1 MPVYEGM
8 IIRGRSPRIQRSQQS
23 ETPYVPQGTARL
35 NDSPSRIAA
44 AGSAAINQANQAYW
58 ENIGRFGAGLS
69 ALGRAG
75 AEIYTHYS
83 TAKAEELSTL
93 HIQQLN
99 QSASGENGYFSRQG
113 ESSFSVAS
121 EFASEAQ
128 GLRDEAEKQLN
139 PLAMRLYERKMGDF
153 TSREAIKLQ
162 QHIMNQLRLFED
174 RNDDA
179 ATENALD
186 MAAQNYNDPEELNRW
201 IGEALSSQGRK
212 LDRQGFS
219 EEAKRTASKEVV
231 SGAFRGAF
239 TMALANKDTGRARRV
254 LHNALGKS
262 GNTVRPHPPLPEG
275 KAILAERIAKEEGV
289 DPELVQAVIWQ
300 ESRGNS
306 HDVSRK
312 GAAGDMQLMPATAKE
327 MGVTDVFDPEQNIRG
342 GTKYLKKMLDAFDGD
357 ERLALMAYNWGPGN
371 VNKWLAAGAN
381 PTKIP
386 NETLRY
392 VDSLLGSKPSGENQL
407 TTKDEV
413 WMRNT
418 LANAEKQ
425 RKGENA
431 VAFTNLQS
439 DFQNDALQ
447 GKDIS
452 EYRNFAKSEFIES
465 YGEERGEREYLKY
478 TEAKEANSHLRDM
491 KDMTSEEINRWIVDN
506 RPGAGPGSK
515 IKDSIYKLVANAMG
529 QELVARAQ
537 DGAAYLVSRDEDV
550 ARARETMF
558 SDMNAD
564 SVQAY
569 AQVSAAAAG
578 KRGMSLTHLFPQT
591 DIMNMAARINAS
603 GTPLNELARVMES
616 VGSYGLDVSRQLFS
630 KQGGNL
636 PAAAQHAYMIRN
648 TGDGDRLWNALRDPE
663 FVKNTK
669 NVLGLTGTDNT
680 DFEDRLR
687 TATEEFARTFGYH
700 TDAAVSL
707 QNSVR
712 VLALLYM
719 RDGKNS
725 KDAVSDAAARFTD
738 RYTVTGSLRI
748 PKMDSQ
754 GKTIDAASVLQGS
767 RRSLNAIAGNPEDVE
782 EHLLQTLYPVRELG
796 SHENQLQ
803 TIQRDLQDNG
813 EWLVNEDESAAQLF
827 IHGFLVRDK
836 NGRPVERTWDEFSSL
851 ASDLTDREAERR
863 RIQTNRMI
871 MFRGVAGAREALGE
885 NFDESVVLDYPAL
898 FRRNR

>member
-8 IIRGRSPRIQRSQQS
+8 IIRGRSPRIQRPQQS
-23 ETPYVPQGTARL
+23 ETPYVPQETARL

-58 ENIGRFGAGLS
+58 ENMGRFGAGLS

-83 TAKAEELSTL
+83 AAKAEELSTL

-113 ESSFSVAS
+113 ESSFSVAD

-128 GLRDEAEKQLN
+128 GLRGEAEKQLN
-139 PLAMRLYERKMGDF
+139 PLALRLYERKMGDF
-153 TSREAIKLQ
+153 TSRETIKLQ
-162 QHIMNQLRLFED
+162 QHAMNQLRLFED

-179 ATENALD
+179 ATENALN
-186 MAAQNYNDPEELNRW
+186 MAAQNYNDPEEQSRW

-219 EEAKRTASKEVV
+219 EEAKAAAFKEVT

-239 TMALANKDTGRARRV
+239 TMALANKDISGGRRV
-254 LHNALGKS
+254 LNNALGKG

-275 KAILAERIAKEEGV
+275 KAILAERIAKKEGV
-289 DPELVQAVIWQ
+289 DPELVRAVIWR
-300 ESRGNS
+300 ESGGNS
-306 HDVSRK
+306 NVVSRV

-342 GTKYLKKMLDAFDGD
+342 GTKYLKKMLNAFDGD
-357 ERLALMAYNWGPGN
+357 ERLALMAYNWGPRN
-371 VNKWLAAGAN
+371 VEKWLAAGAN
-381 PTKIP
+381 PTKLP

-392 VDSLLGSKPSGENQL
+392 VDSILGSKPSGENQL

-413 WMRNT
+413 WMRNALT
-418 LANAEKQ
+418 NAEKQ

-431 VAFTNLQS
+431 AAFTNLLS

-452 EYRNFAKSEFIES
+452 DYRDLAKSEFINF

-478 TEAKEANSHLRDM
+478 TEAKEANSYLRDM
-491 KDMTSEEINRWIVDN
+491 KDMTSEDINRWIVNN

-515 IKDSIYKLVANAMG
+515 IKDSVYKLVANAMG

-537 DGAAYLVSRDEDV
+537 DGAAYLASRDEDV
-550 ARARETMF
+550 ARAREAMF
-558 SDMNAD
+558 NDMTPN

-569 AQVSAAAAG
+569 AQVSAAAAE
-578 KRGMSLTHLFPQT
+578 KRGMSLTHLFSQA

-603 GTPLNELARVMES
+603 GAPLDELARVMGS
-616 VGSYGLDVSRQLFS
+616 VGPYGLDVSRQLFS
-630 KQGGNL
+630 KQGGSL
-636 PAAAQHAYMIRN
+636 PTAAQHAYMIRN
-648 TGDGDRLWNALRDPE
+648 TGDGNRLWNALRDPE
-663 FVKNTK
+663 FIKNTK
-669 NVLGLTGTDNT
+669 SVLGLTGADNT

-687 TATEEFARTFGYH
+687 SETEEFARTFGYH

-707 QNSVR
+707 QNSIR

-719 RDGKNS
+719 RDGKSLN
-725 KDAVSDAAARFTD
+725 DAVSDAAARFTD

-754 GKTIDAASVLQGS
+754 GKTIDAASVMRGS
-767 RRSLNAIAGNPEDVE
+767 RRSLNAIAGNPEDIE
-782 EHLLQTLYPVRELG
+782 EHLLHTLYPVRESG
-796 SHENQLQ
+796 SHEKQLQ
-803 TIQRDLQDNG
+803 GIQRDLQDNG
-813 EWLVNEDESAAQLF
+813 EWLVNEDESAARLF
-827 IHGFLVRDK
+827 IHGVLVRDK
-836 NGRPVERTWDEFSSL
+836 NGKPVERTWDEFSSL
-851 ASDLTDREAERR
+851 ASNLTDKEAERR
-863 RIQTNRMI
+863 FISGNWWQMQ
-871 MFRGVAGAREALGE
+871 
-885 NFDESVVLDYPAL
+885 
-898 FRRNR
+898 